1 MYTLMLQNFHRLLK
15 LQINLRDLTD
25 SECEGFLLLYH
36 PRKEQGRQISSNEN
50 SFKMK
55 DKTKD
60 S

>member
-1 MYTLMLQNFHRLLK
+1 MYTLILQNFHRLLK
-15 LQINLRDLTD
+15 LPINLRDLTD
-25 SECEGFLLLYH
+25 SECEGFLLLY